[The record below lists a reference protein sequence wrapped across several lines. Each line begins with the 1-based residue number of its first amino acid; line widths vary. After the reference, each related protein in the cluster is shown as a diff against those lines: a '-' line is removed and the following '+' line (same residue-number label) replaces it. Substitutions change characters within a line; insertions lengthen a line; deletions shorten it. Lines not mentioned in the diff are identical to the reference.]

1 VGAAGALSANT
12 SLYPQMPFD
21 PLKDFRPVGM
31 LAAIPFVI
39 VGHPS
44 VAAKTQREL
53 IALAKEKP
61 GSLSIGHGGNGT
73 AMHLSAALF
82 SQMAGIKLV
91 EVPYRGSGPAA
102 LDALAGQIPLAVV
115 DLPSSLQQIKAGKLV
130 AFAVTSP
137 ERLPMLPDVPT
148 VAEGGLPGY
157 DSTGWFGVVAPT
169 GTPPHVVARLNVE
182 INAALADEQNKAAMR
197 NLGVEPSPGTPEAF
211 AAYIRTETKKWA
223 KVIQD
228 ARIKLD

>member
-1 VGAAGALSANT
+1 
-12 SLYPQMPFD
+12 
-21 PLKDFRPVGM
+21 
-31 LAAIPFVI
+31 
-39 VGHPS
+39 
-44 VAAKTQREL
+44 
-53 IALAKEKP
+53 
-61 GSLSIGHGGNGT
+61 
-73 AMHLSAALF
+73 
-82 SQMAGIKLV
+82 MAGIKLV

-137 ERLPMLPDVPT
+137 ARLPMLPEVPT
-148 VAEGGLPGY
+148 VAEAGLPGY
-157 DSTGWFGVVAPT
+157 DSTGWFGVVAPA
-169 GTPPHVVARLNVE
+169 GTPAPVVARLNAE
-182 INAALADEQNKAAMR
+182 INAALADEQNKASMR

-228 ARIKLD
+228 AHIKLD